1 MVNYFIIPIII
12 IIVLAVAVF
21 LMRRKHIQVISKLEH
36 EKLHIQHEPI
46 FEEMTKVKQLN
57 MTGETEEKFER
68 WRSEW
73 TEVVDVLVP
82 KIDSL
87 LFDTEE
93 MVDRFRFK
101 KAGIIEK
108 EIEQQLDVCDKRK
121 DAILRE
127 LNELIGSEEKNR
139 MEMDTLKEEY
149 REARKAVLARQHAY
163 GRAVPALEKELEYFQ
178 PAFEEYDDLTDN
190 GNYLQARENVIAV
203 AAKADELFPLV
214 ETIPELLSELQTK
227 LPATLRELR
236 NGVSEMEEDGYCLT
250 DLNLKSELASIEEET
265 DRMLVQIEH
274 LEAEPVQQRLGEI
287 EETIDGFYIA
297 LENEVRERQFVEQTY
312 EETAHRL
319 YDVQGLAKEVA
330 DEALF
335 VQQSYRLD
343 EKEASIPKQFMSD
356 MQGAA
361 DRFGLMTSQG
371 EEGQTAFSVLADHIR
386 AVNEVV
392 DRVEEEAAEFKG
404 RMKSLRTDELSV
416 RNRLEELARTLQHA
430 ERRLQKAN
438 LPGIPED
445 IEVRLEEAD
454 EQLFIVQNGLEEV
467 PLNMALVEDY
477 ITHAEKEVSESVSK
491 ISEMLENAQ
500 LTEQIIQYGNR
511 YRAAHPA
518 MHARLLEAE
527 MAFRQFRYAKALE
540 EAATAV
546 EDVEPGAMK
555 RIQDLMQERVR

>member
-12 IIVLAVAVF
+12 VIVLAVAVF
-21 LMRRKHIQVISKLEH
+21 LLRRKHIQVISKLEH

-101 KAGIIEK
+101 KAGAIEK
-108 EIEQQLDVCDKRK
+108 DIEQQLTVCDKRK
-121 DAILRE
+121 DAILHE

-139 MEMDTLKEEY
+139 TEMDTLKEEY
-149 REARKAVLARQHAY
+149 REARKAVLAHQHAY
-163 GRAVPALEKELEYFQ
+163 GRAVPPLEKELEYFQ
-178 PAFEEYDDLTDN
+178 PAFEEYDELTEN

-203 AAKADELFPLV
+203 AAKADELFPLI
-214 ETIPELLSELQTK
+214 EAIPGLLSELQTK

-236 NGVSEMEEDGYCLT
+236 NGVSEMEEDGYYLA
-250 DLNLKSELASIEEET
+250 DLNLKSELASIEDEI
-265 DRMLVQIEH
+265 DRMLEQIEH
-274 LEAEPVQQRLGEI
+274 LEVESVQQRLKEI
-287 EETIDGFYIA
+287 DETIDGFYIA
-297 LENEVRERQFVEQTY
+297 LEDEVRERQFVEKTY
-312 EETAHRL
+312 EETARRL
-319 YDVQGLAKEVA
+319 YDVQRLAKEVA

-343 EKEASIPKQFMSD
+343 EKESSIPKQFMGD
-356 MQGAA
+356 LQAAA

-371 EEGQTAFSVLADHIR
+371 EQGQTSFSVLAEHIR

-392 DRVEEEAAEFKG
+392 ERVEAETADFKG
-404 RMKSLRTDELSV
+404 RMKNLRTDELSV
-416 RNRLEELARTLQHA
+416 RHRLEELARTLQHV

-477 ITHAEKEVSESVSK
+477 ITNAEKEVNETVGK

-555 RIQDLMQERVR
+555 RIQDLIQERVR